1 MNQENPYS
9 APEAGLID
17 QPDKPGKLYSQ
28 NQVLAA
34 TFFGS
39 LICGALLLKHNFSAK
54 KDELTGNI
62 IFYSSIVLL
71 VLLVATTW
79 NISERANILIST
91 LSVAADMLTA
101 YMIYRYLLNS
111 AFKEHIKKGGGIM
124 SSITTCILTL
134 SPYDLS
140 ILQLMFPFFTL
151 VQLAFTFGFIRA
163 LVKYQLMDRMAWPF
177 SRFFRTGCTLVLFR
191 YVC

>member
-124 SSITTCILTL
+124 SNWMVVLAIIKIVGVVILIVAGWIG
-134 SPYDLS
+134 YE
-140 ILQLMFPFFTL
+140 
-151 VQLAFTFGFIRA
+151 VFIMGKE
-163 LVKYQLMDRMAWPF
+163 L
-177 SRFFRTGCTLVLFR
+177 
-191 YVC
+191 